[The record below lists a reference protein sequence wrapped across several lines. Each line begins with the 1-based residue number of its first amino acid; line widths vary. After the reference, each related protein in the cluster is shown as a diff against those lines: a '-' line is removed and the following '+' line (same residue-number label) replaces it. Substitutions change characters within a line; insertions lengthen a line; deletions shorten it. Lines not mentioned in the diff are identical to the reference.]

1 MIVIQGDEK
10 YSHIIR
16 EYFLNVKCRWNCNS
30 TSLYYYKSH
39 GEVFCSYR
47 DELSKNDIF
56 LTYRELLEI

>member
-10 YSHIIR
+10 YSRIIR
-16 EYFLNVKCRWNCNS
+16 EYFFNVKCRWNCDS
-30 TSLYYYKSH
+30 TSLYYYKSN

-47 DELSKNDIF
+47 DELSNNDII